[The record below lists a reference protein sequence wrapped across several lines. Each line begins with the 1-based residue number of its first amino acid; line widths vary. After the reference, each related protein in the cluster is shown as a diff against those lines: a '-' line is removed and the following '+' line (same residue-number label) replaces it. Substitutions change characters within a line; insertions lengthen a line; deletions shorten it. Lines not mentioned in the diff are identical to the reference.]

1 MLKYGSEAL
10 KAMSKLFSYRND
22 VDIYTE
28 DKVADK
34 EFYKTLFKNLFG
46 DSLIINDVTP
56 LGCKANVLNEYD
68 NQDTKSV
75 RKKYYIV
82 DGDLDLI
89 LGTNRKNEK
98 NLIILDSYC
107 IENYLLDEEGIINLI
122 YFSNGEKSKEQHKS
136 KLNFEKWL
144 GYNSQCLMN
153 LFLNFAILR
162 KYGGGPVL
170 KNANEFLTKN
180 GKETILDKGKIKRY
194 SDSIKN
200 DIIVLLES
208 KAYNN
213 IEANELYDTEYKNLN
228 KIWKY
233 DNDSFL
239 KAVSGK
245 NYLLPLIQFRIN
257 HCIEG
262 GKSLFPRKSLK
273 LYLAGNSDLDRLDF
287 LKQRIK

>member
-1 MLKYGSEAL
+1 MLKYGSDAL

-68 NQDTKSV
+68 NQDSKSK
-75 RKKYYIV
+75 RKKYFIV

-107 IENYLLDEEGIINLI
+107 IENYLLEEEGIINLI

-136 KLNFEKWL
+136 KLNFDKWL
-144 GYNSQCLMN
+144 GYNSQSLVD

-162 KYGGGPVL
+162 KYGGGPKL
-170 KNANEFLTKN
+170 KSANQFLTKN
-180 GKETILDKGKIKRY
+180 VKETILDKTKVTTY
-194 SDSIKN
+194 SKEVKDE
-200 DIIVLLES
+200 IIAILES
-208 KAYNN
+208 NGYSN
-213 IEANELYDTEYKNLN
+213 IEANDLYNIDYKKLN
-228 KIWKY
+228 NIWKY
-233 DNDSFL
+233 NNDSLL
-239 KAVSGK
+239 KTVSGK
-245 NYLLPLIQFRIN
+245 NYLLPLLQFRIN
-257 HCIEG
+257 HCIDG
-262 GKSLFPRKSLK
+262 NKALFPRNSLK
-273 LYLAGNSDLDRLDF
+273 LYLADNSNLNRLGF